1 MPLDTSRA
9 ATTPSA
15 EAAIGEPLVL
25 QQIDGPVATLEL
37 NRPDKRNAI
46 SLAMIGE
53 LDRCISGLPA
63 TVKVIILAARGEHFS
78 AGLDLSEIPDMSAA
92 EGVHHSHAWY
102 TVFERLQFGRVPVV
116 AVLQGAVV
124 GGGLE
129 LAACAH
135 VRICEETAYFGL
147 PEGQRGIFLGGG
159 GSVRVT
165 KLIGFSRVTEM
176 MLTGRVYDAHQA
188 LQIGL
193 GHYTVAP
200 GAGMAEAR
208 RLAERIAGNAAMSNF
223 AILRT
228 LPLIAEQPMSHGL
241 MTESLVA
248 AIAQSEPEA
257 KQRVEDFLAK
267 RAAKVERSA

>member
-1 MPLDTSRA
+1 MSSDAP
-9 ATTPSA
+9 
-15 EAAIGEPLVL
+15 EPLVRCTC
-25 QQIDGPVATLEL
+25 DGTLATLEL

-46 SLAMIGE
+46 SLAMVRA
-53 LDRCISGLPA
+53 LDRCMSELPGS
-63 TVKVIILAARGEHFS
+63 VKVVILAARGEHFS
-78 AGLDLSEIPDMSAA
+78 AGLDLSEIPDMTAA

-102 TVFERLQFGRVPVV
+102 EVFDRLQFGRVPVIV
-116 AVLQGAVV
+116 VLHGAVV

-129 LAACAH
+129 LAACGH
-135 VRICEETAYFGL
+135 VRIADESAYFGL

-176 MLTGRVYDAHQA
+176 MLTGRTYDADAA
-188 LQIGL
+188 LRIGL
-193 GHYTVAP
+193 THYTVAP
-200 GAGMAEAR
+200 GAGMDLAR
-208 RLAERIAGNAAMSNF
+208 GLAARIAGNAPMSNY

-248 AIAQSEPEA
+248 AITQSEPEA
-257 KQRVEDFLAK
+257 KQRVGAFLAK
-267 RAAKVERSA
+267 RAAKVQRG